1 MIRSIKLY
9 KLWFSINPSNNAS
22 RIEWKL
28 IIQLAQPFLNDFTT
42 QQIIDKYKN
51 ITYDQIKSYEDLIEE
66 EDRKNLNST
75 PFKVLELFHNIDP
88 DEESSSQEMFDNKLN
103 SFDLAFLEGNVF
115 VPSKYPTI
123 AEQAK
128 IKLLLILFF

>member
-22 RIEWKL
+22 RIEWKF

-51 ITYDQIKSYEDLIEE
+51 ITYDQIKSYEDIIEE
-66 EDRKNLNST
+66 EDR
-75 PFKVLELFHNIDP
+75 
-88 DEESSSQEMFDNKLN
+88 
-103 SFDLAFLEGNVF
+103 
-115 VPSKYPTI
+115 
-123 AEQAK
+123 
-128 IKLLLILFF
+128 